1 MPTADDDLV
10 VAMHCARFVRVVR
23 VEWSRSFSLV
33 ENRQH
38 LIDGG
43 AGFFLD
49 SGGVEAR

>member
-1 MPTADDDLV
+1 MPTEDDDLV
-10 VAMHCARFVRVVR
+10 VAMRCAKFVRVVH

-49 SGGVEAR
+49 AGGVETR